1 MTRSPRATILVAHP
15 GSELYGSDRVLLE
28 SVSGLLSDGWDV
40 LVTVPADG
48 PLIAELRRRGARVE
62 LCPAPVVR
70 KSVLRPR
77 GLVRFA
83 ATTLRGLRRGGGL
96 LRRERPAA
104 VFVNTVTI
112 PLWIGLARL
121 ARVPVVVH
129 VHEGEATASP
139 FVKKVLAAPLLL
151 AQTVIANSTFS
162 ADVLRSAFPSLGRRT
177 TVVYNAVPGPEHR
190 LPARAAIVGD
200 LRVTYIGRLSPRKG
214 VDVAIDAIAELER
227 RGVPARLDLVGAV
240 FPGYEWYERDLRRQ
254 VDEKRLRSRVSFV
267 GFQPSVWD
275 YLSAGD
281 VVLVPSV
288 ADEPFG
294 NTAVEGILSG
304 RPVIA
309 SATSGLLEA
318 TDGYRTTVTV
328 RPGDAGSIADAL
340 QQTVEHWADASAL
353 LDGDVLAAEERHSPR
368 SYQKRIA
375 ELVRATASADESAAP
390 KLSPRAVGRLRL
402 SPRER

>member
-1 MTRSPRATILVAHP
+1 MSAASRARRTILVAHP

-28 SVSGLLSDGWDV
+28 SVSGLVDDGWDV
-40 LVTVPADG
+40 VVAVPGDG
-48 PLIAELRRRGARVE
+48 PLVTELRRRGARVE
-62 LCPAPVVR
+62 LCASPVLR

-77 GLVRFA
+77 GFVRFA
-83 ATTLRGLRRGGGL
+83 ATTVRGIRSGSAL

-104 VFVNTVTI
+104 VYVNTVTI

-121 ARVPVVVH
+121 ARVPVVAH
-129 VHEGEATASP
+129 VHEGEATASRL
-139 FVKKVLAAPLLL
+139 VKRVLSAPLLL
-151 AQTVIANSTFS
+151 AESVIANSRFS
-162 ADVLRSAFPSLGRRT
+162 VGVLESAFPALGRRT
-177 TVVYNAVPGPEHR
+177 HIVYNAVPGPETR
-190 LPARAAIVGD
+190 SPARPELDGD

-214 VDVAIDAIAELER
+214 VDVAIDAIAELDA
-227 RGVPARLDLVGAV
+227 RGIPARLDLVGAV
-240 FPGYEWYERDLRRQ
+240 FPGYEWYERDLRDK
-254 VDEKRLRSRVSFV
+254 VEAKRLQSRVSFR

-275 YLSAGD
+275 FLSTGD

-328 RPGDAGSIADAL
+328 EPGDATSLADAL
-340 QQTVEHWADASAL
+340 ERTIAGWEASAPL
-353 LDGDVLAAEERHSPR
+353 LDDDAETARRKHSPE
-368 SYQKRIA
+368 SYRRRIA
-375 ELVRATASADESAAP
+375 ELVRAVA
-390 KLSPRAVGRLRL
+390 LR
-402 SPRER
+402 